1 MSDWVPVA
9 ADFERVA
16 THESGHA
23 VVALSL
29 GVAIE
34 YIERLSED
42 GMPEVL
48 TARDFH
54 AGAAVKHVI
63 ETFVKL
69 NPRQQFLIAF
79 GGMAAETLVF
89 GKYDPDAAAA
99 DFDALK
105 PNVLTAAQ
113 SAGLVELAQIP
124 LKNNLE
130 FFHKLRAK
138 VTKRLSASTDT
149 ILLQGAAINANF
161 KKSGSRTDLLDE
173 LFRLLPE

>member
-1 MSDWVPVA
+1 MGDWVPVA
-9 ADFERVA
+9 ADFERAA

-34 YIERLSED
+34 RVERLSAD
-42 GMPEVL
+42 DLPEVL
-48 TARDFH
+48 TSRDFH
-54 AGAAVKHVI
+54 AGAAVKHVMGA
-63 ETFVKL
+63 FVKL
-69 NPRQQFLIAF
+69 NPRQQFLILF

-105 PNVLTAAQ
+105 PNVLTEAQ

-124 LKNNLE
+124 LKNNFE

-138 VTKRLSASTDT
+138 VTKRLATSSDT
-149 ILLQGAAINANF
+149 TLLQGAAINAKF